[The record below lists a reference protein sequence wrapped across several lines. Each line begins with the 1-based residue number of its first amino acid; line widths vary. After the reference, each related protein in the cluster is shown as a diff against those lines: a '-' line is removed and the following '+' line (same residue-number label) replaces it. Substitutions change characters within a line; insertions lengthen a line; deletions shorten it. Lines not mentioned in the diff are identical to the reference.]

1 MVQGTLHSDLGWL
14 RSVEKWEL
22 ALIQERYEPVTKLQ
36 FLTLVIDAK
45 TSQLMGISFVLLCF
59 ELEKEFL

>member
-1 MVQGTLHSDLGWL
+1 MGTGFHTREVRTGNKA
-14 RSVEKWEL
+14 V
-22 ALIQERYEPVTKLQ
+22 LQ

-45 TSQLMGISFVLLCF
+45 TSQLMGISFALLCF